1 MASIFTKGTQFKY
14 CMSKK
19 SFQFCIV
26 RIRTLTRLLSEL
38 LIDREKKRVI
48 ERNSMRESV
57 RERGKGYRVMERE
70 IAC

>member
-1 MASIFTKGTQFKY
+1 MNSD
-14 CMSKK
+14 
-19 SFQFCIV
+19 
-26 RIRTLTRLLSEL
+26 SEL

-57 RERGKGYRVMERE
+57 RERGKEYRVMERE